1 LFRSLLLTFQ
11 HRAGVSPY
19 TSPFGLAETC
29 VFGKQSL
36 GPIHCGLYF
45 YKHPFS
51 RSYGVILPS
60 SLTRVRSLTLEFSSQ
75 LPVSVYG
82 TGRIYLLA
90 AFLGS
95 VSPYASPTIFGSPS
109 PLNIHACRICL
120 TCCLVAWTRSSFRA
134 LIFSYCVT
142 TSLKCNLL
150 VQECLPVGH
159 RLRFSPRLRSR
170 LSQSGRAYLWTP
182 QSFAVRDPHPSF
194 ATLTDILTSKRSTSP
209 PDHASPHLERSPTI
223 KITFNPQFR

>member
-1 LFRSLLLTFQ
+1 ALLLTFQ

-36 GPIHCGLYF
+36 GPIHCGLYC

-82 TGRIYLLA
+82 TGRILLA
-90 AFLGS
+90 SSFSWQCES
-95 VSPYASPTIFGSPS
+95 VCFAYYFRLPITTQPSRLPSISPILPCHWYAPYQPRDHLLQLRHYHPHLLPSRAGCSTGCPSPTPVLSTDVPTCHLRTNLPHQTFPARRRGIS
-109 PLNIHACRICL
+109 PL
-120 TCCLVAWTRSSFRA
+120 FR
-134 LIFSYCVT
+134 
-142 TSLKCNLL
+142 
-150 VQECLPVGH
+150 
-159 RLRFSPRLRSR
+159 
-170 LSQSGRAYLWTP
+170 
-182 QSFAVRDPHPSF
+182 
-194 ATLTDILTSKRSTSP
+194 
-209 PDHASPHLERSPTI
+209 
-223 KITFNPQFR
+223 